1 MGKIFGQRPFM
12 VNVSTISFLNSNA
25 FFVACP
31 SPLVPCRTN
40 PQLKHHIALK
50 KTVSNSRIKFIF
62 ISLPLILSAVTLGY
76 YLYAHQTSSVA
87 PVAQPSIAPKPSSQ
101 PVLPISGGA
110 EPPVSVPV
118 PLPSKPLPH
127 IETSNVSLRQFADK
141 TAADRLPI
149 DFPSQVPLVT
159 EPNDIQLA
167 LQVLRDPTDL
177 VSIRNEA
184 VNLLRRSHNQD
195 LSQVLIEITNDLRER
210 ERFRS
215 YAIQHLGDMM
225 KEFREGTADD
235 DMSRAQTIR
244 DHLTISL
251 KDRHAMVRSEAL
263 LALTRERDP
272 RAADLIRSGLRE
284 PPGTVPPDI
293 LIRCAKEAQLTDLIP
308 TIRPLAYS
316 ENQVVRIAAVNVLAQ
331 WKDEASRP
339 AFEEANRSTIARIQR
354 AGELAIRLLN
364 EDPQHGK

>member
-1 MGKIFGQRPFM
+1 MSQ
-12 VNVSTISFLNSNA
+12 S
-25 FFVACP
+25 
-31 SPLVPCRTN
+31 
-40 PQLKHHIALK
+40 H
-50 KTVSNSRIKFIF
+50 IKFTVMC
-62 ISLPLILSAVTLGY
+62 LLLILSAASFGY

-87 PVAQPSIAPKPSSQ
+87 PIAKSDITPKPSSQ
-101 PVLPISGGA
+101 PVLPVNGGT
-110 EPPVSVPV
+110 EPPVPV

-141 TAADRLPI
+141 TATDRLPI
-149 DFPSQVPLVT
+149 NFPAQVPLVT

-177 VSIRNEA
+177 DSIRNEA
-184 VNLLRRSHNQD
+184 VNLLRRSHYQD
-195 LSQVLIEITNDLRER
+195 LSQQLIEITNDPRER

-235 DMSRAQTIR
+235 DTNRAQIIR
-244 DHLTISL
+244 DHLAIAL
-251 KDRHAMVRSEAL
+251 KDRHSMVRSEAL

-272 RAADLIRSGLRE
+272 RAADLIRQGLRE
-284 PPGTVPPDI
+284 PPGTVPQDI

-308 TIRPLAYS
+308 TVRPLAYS

-354 AGELAIRLLN
+354 AGELALRLLD
-364 EDPQHGK
+364 EKHKLDVRP